1 MREILAIYAR
11 ISNEDC
17 EKGCEQVNES
27 FSLVHQRMLIQDY
40 IRDHADLSEMVQ
52 IEFSDDGFTG
62 TNFSRPKFQMMLGA
76 VRRGEIQCI
85 IVKDF
90 SRLGRNFLE
99 VSDYIDRVFPSL
111 GVRLISIGDQY
122 DSNDYS
128 GMTAGMSIAFR
139 NLIYDSYSKDLSMK
153 VRSAMMTRMEKARY
167 VNLPPYGYMKSES
180 DKHQLIPDPETAP
193 IVREVF
199 ARLISGQSTTE
210 VAKEL
215 NRRRVPTPMQS
226 KQSKRPPSIKELQ
239 PQWSRQII
247 IRIVQNPKYVGTMIN
262 HMKESRFLR
271 DSTQR
276 KTDRSE
282 WFVRE
287 NAHEALVSR
296 EEFNLAN
303 QRLRRPT
310 NYARNSDVV
319 YDAVFRCGHCGRKL
333 QKTMGTDPVYYCE
346 TPSYQEHA
354 ACAGMRWKRSELE
367 AVLLPSY
374 LAQLRLLG
382 ELESVADQFPGKSSK
397 AELDR
402 IARFE
407 MDIEAGKAENLTI
420 YEEYRSGKC
429 DLDTYTRRKQ
439 TLSERIKVLEK
450 EHEEAVRQYTS
461 RRSEIERL
469 GQIKE
474 RIREQLANGQL
485 PEDRLL
491 EQMYR
496 SIDEVLVRNDRRIEI
511 HWGFEDVFKQFRA
524 VTLPEQSA

>member
-1 MREILAIYAR
+1 MQEILAIYAR

-17 EKGCEQVNES
+17 EKGRELVNES

-62 TNFSRPKFQMMLGA
+62 TNFARPKFQMMLEA
-76 VRRGEIQCI
+76 ARRREIQWI

-90 SRLGRNFLE
+90 SRLGRSFLE

-167 VNLPPYGYMKSES
+167 VNLPPYGYKKSES

-215 NRRRVPTPMQS
+215 NRRKVPTPMQS
-226 KQSKRPPSIKELQ
+226 EQSRKPPSSRELQ

-247 IRIVQNPKYVGTMIN
+247 IRIAQNPKYVGTMIN

-287 NAHEALVSR
+287 NAHEALVSNEDFDR
-296 EEFNLAN
+296 AN
-303 QRLRRPT
+303 QRLRHPT
-310 NYARNSDVV
+310 YYARSQSEV

-333 QKTMGTDPVYYCE
+333 QKTIGTDPVYYCE

-367 AVLLPSY
+367 GVLLPSY

-382 ELESVADQFPGKSSK
+382 ELESVADQLPEKSSK

-407 MDIEAGKAENLTI
+407 KNIEAGRAESMTI
-420 YEEYRSGKC
+420 YEEYRSGEC
-429 DLDTYTRRKQ
+429 DLDTYKRRKQ
-439 TLSERIKVLEK
+439 ALSERIKALEK
-450 EHEEAVRQYTS
+450 EHEEAVRQYTC

-469 GQIKE
+469 SQIKE
-474 RIREQLANGQL
+474 SIREQLANGHL

-496 SIDEVLVRNDRRIEI
+496 SLDEVLVRKDRRIEI
-511 HWGFEDVFKQFRA
+511 RWGFEDILKQFQA
-524 VTLPEQSA
+524 VKLPEKSA